1 METGG
6 DRVATAFLAEGV
18 RRSTMF
24 IGDSIRPLSLLEDL
38 ELRHERLAE
47 LIALDLVSPTL
58 RLQIHKAL
66 LQLEQQIL
74 ALKNQTQKRAA
85 A

>member
-1 METGG
+1 
-6 DRVATAFLAEGV
+6 
-18 RRSTMF
+18 MF
-24 IGDSIRPLSLLEDL
+24 IGDSIRPLSVLEDL

-58 RLQIHKAL
+58 SLQIHKAL